1 MLYKNPKGGS
11 PGSLKFFIS
20 IVKKSGVIVRVPP
33 FSSTFLIYLVFSLV
47 PTFSRKICDQW
58 ISKSQRRGR
67 QVKAGRLGM
76 VWCAFK
82 GPQGPQGPQGPGYLE
97 QCGGRTPQPVVTTCW
112 SPCQVL
118 KVHVGAV
125 ETIIFGPKEFRF
137 GVVIECVLGSE
148 RGWKKKGFDCLYFV
162 MSNSFGSPI
171 FHRIRPWKFIWVKFA
186 AQPSACDW

>member
-1 MLYKNPKGGS
+1 
-11 PGSLKFFIS
+11 
-20 IVKKSGVIVRVPP
+20 VRVPP

-148 RGWKKKGFDCLYFV
+148 RGWKKKRFRLSILCDVKQLWQPHIPPHQALKVHLGKVCSTAICLWLV
-162 MSNSFGSPI
+162 I
-171 FHRIRPWKFIWVKFA
+171 VT
-186 AQPSACDW
+186 PSGVRAPLARYHNMNQYDI